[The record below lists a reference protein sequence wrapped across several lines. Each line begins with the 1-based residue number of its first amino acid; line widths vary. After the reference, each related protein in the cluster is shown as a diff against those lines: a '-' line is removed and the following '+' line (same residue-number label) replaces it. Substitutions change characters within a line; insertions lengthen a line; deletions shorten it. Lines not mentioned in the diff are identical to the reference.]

1 MSATPHAIDRHG
13 FMPSSIPERSS
24 SSRPRLSQTD
34 PLPPTDGRLV
44 PRTSYDG
51 SMESHP
57 DQRRP
62 VPRVHPLEIPFV
74 WFGLQLIEFALVWL
88 LISTFVPEDTPS
100 GVGIAAFLAIWVA
113 VSIINYR
120 IRRRFIPR

>member
-1 MSATPHAIDRHG
+1 VLGVVLALFMVESVSALRWRVSTPR
-13 FMPSSIPERSS
+13 
-24 SSRPRLSQTD
+24 
-34 PLPPTDGRLV
+34 PTDGRLV
-44 PRTSYDG
+44 LRTSYDG

-100 GVGIAAFLAIWVA
+100 GVGIAAFLAIWVP
-113 VSIINYR
+113 VSIVNYR